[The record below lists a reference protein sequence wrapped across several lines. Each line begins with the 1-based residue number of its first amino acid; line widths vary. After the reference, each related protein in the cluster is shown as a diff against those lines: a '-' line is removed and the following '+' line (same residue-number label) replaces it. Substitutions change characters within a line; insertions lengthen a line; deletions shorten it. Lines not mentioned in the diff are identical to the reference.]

1 MADADIDLYAD
12 DIDPDFNQDGDYNH
26 DNNVDLYDDVIT
38 APSDDHNDE
47 GRPSSTG
54 SSSPHHSRHSGG
66 KRVAVYVGNL
76 TWWTTDQDLTEAMS
90 SLGVNDILEI
100 KFYENR
106 ANGQSKGF
114 CVVALS
120 SENSLRIVMDKL
132 PKKELHGQNP
142 AVTACTRQNLNYF
155 EMQSRKGGHGGSNRH
170 DNSNERRS
178 RDRDRERDRD
188 SRDMRQDN
196 RSMQQDRG
204 SRSRG
209 NSAPQNYNHQQ
220 QRGGPPPPSHMHPPP
235 QGPPPPQ
242 YQPGRTPWIAGPPPQ
257 IHHMP
262 PPPAR
267 PGAPHVNTGA
277 PPPPPGLQAPPPVR
291 PGPPPPN
298 NMRLPPPRGPMP
310 PMGPRNVP
318 PPDTR
323 GPPPGNEWERHLSQP
338 PPSHMP
344 PQPVG
349 PPNRPPPP
357 VPAPGQGIPPN
368 LPPPG
373 PPMPSPHLNP
383 AFFHQQG
390 VPPALVP
397 SSQGGDIY
405 NRPPPVNF
413 PEYRPINE
421 RGGQE
426 PPAPAV
432 SEAEFEEIMG
442 RNRTVSSSAIAR
454 AVADASAADFASAI
468 ETLVTAISLIKQS
481 KVANDER
488 CKILISS
495 LQDTLHGI
503 ESKSYG
509 SRSKERARSRERE
522 RSRERSSRREK
533 SSRRDR
539 SRSRDREY
547 RDRSRERDRYHED
560 RYRDKD
566 RDHDRDRRSSRH

>member
-12 DIDPDFNQDGDYNH
+12 DIDGDFNQDDDYNH
-26 DNNVDLYDDVIT
+26 DSNVDLYDDVIT
-38 APSDDHNDE
+38 TPSDDHHNDG
-47 GRPSSTG
+47 GRSSSAG
-54 SSSPHHSRHSGG
+54 GSSPHHSRHAG

-76 TWWTTDQDLTEAMS
+76 TWWTTDQDLIDAMK
-90 SLGVNDILEI
+90 SLGVNDVVEI

-120 SENSLRIVMDKL
+120 SENSLKVLMEKL

-155 EMQSRKGGHGGSNRH
+155 ESQSRKGGHGGGSRR
-170 DNSNERRS
+170 DNSDDRRGK
-178 RDRDRERDRD
+178 DRDRER
-188 SRDMRQDN
+188 SRDGRDNRQDN
-196 RSMQQDRG
+196 RSNQQN
-204 SRSRG
+204 RSGRS
-209 NSAPQNYNHQQ
+209 NQNQGYQQQ
-220 QRGGPPPPSHMHPPP
+220 QRISPNTMHPPP

-242 YQPGRTPWIAGPPPQ
+242 YQPGRTPWMSAPPPQ
-257 IHHMP
+257 IHQMP
-262 PPPAR
+262 PPPTR
-267 PGAPHVNTGA
+267 HGAPQMAGA

-298 NMRLPPPRGPMP
+298 NMRLPPPRAPMP
-310 PMGPRNVP
+310 PMGPRSIP
-318 PPDTR
+318 PPDPR
-323 GPPPGNEWERHLSQP
+323 GPPPTNEWERHLAQP
-338 PPSHMP
+338 PPQHIP

-349 PPNRPPPP
+349 PPSRPPPP
-357 VPAPGQGIPPN
+357 VSAPGGGMPPSIPP
-368 LPPPG
+368 PSAPV
-373 PPMPSPHLNP
+373 PSPHINP

-390 VPPALVP
+390 VPPGLAP
-397 SSQGGDIY
+397 SSQATDMY
-405 NRPPPVNF
+405 SRPPPTQFSHND
-413 PEYRPINE
+413 YRSVNE
-421 RGGQE
+421 RGPE
-426 PPAPAV
+426 SSAPSI
-432 SEAEFEEIMG
+432 SESEFEEIMG

-454 AVADASAADFASAI
+454 AVADASAGDYASAI

-560 RYRDKD
+560 RYREKD

>member
-12 DIDPDFNQDGDYNH
+12 DIDHDFNQDGDYNH
-26 DNNVDLYDDVIT
+26 DTNVDLYDDVIT
-38 APSDDHNDE
+38 APSDDHHNDE
-47 GRPSSTG
+47 GRPSSAG
-54 SSSPHHSRHSGG
+54 SGASPHHSRHGG
-66 KRVAVYVGNL
+66 KRVAAYVGNL
-76 TWWTTDQDLTEAMS
+76 TWWTTDKDLTEAMQ

-114 CVVALS
+114 CIVALS
-120 SENSLRIVMDKL
+120 SENSLRIIMEKL

-155 EMQSRKGGHGGSNRH
+155 ELQSRKGGHGGGNRH

-188 SRDMRQDN
+188 GRDN
-196 RSMQQDRG
+196 RNDSRGMQQDR
-204 SRSRG
+204 SRNRG
-209 NSAPQNYNHQQ
+209 NANQGYQQ
-220 QRGGPPPPSHMHPPP
+220 QKMPPGPHMQPPP

-242 YQPGRTPWIAGPPPQ
+242 YQPGRTPWMSAPPPQ
-257 IHHMP
+257 IQMP
-262 PPPAR
+262 PPPGR
-267 PGAPHVNTGA
+267 PGAPQVNTGA

-298 NMRLPPPRGPMP
+298 NLRLPPPRGPLP
-310 PMGPRNVP
+310 PMGPRGIP

-323 GPPPGNEWERHLSQP
+323 GPPPTNDWDRHLSQP
-338 PPSHMP
+338 PPQHVGLP

-357 VPAPGQGIPPN
+357 VPAPGQGMPPAIPPPA
-368 LPPPG
+368 PPI
-373 PPMPSPHLNP
+373 PSPHINP

-390 VPPALVP
+390 VPPGLAP
-397 SSQGGDIY
+397 ASQAPDLY
-405 NRPPPVNF
+405 NRPPPVQF
-413 PEYRPINE
+413 SDYRSITDRGPEPSSSI
-421 RGGQE
+421 
-426 PPAPAV
+426 
-432 SEAEFEEIMG
+432 SDAEFEEIMG

-454 AVADASAADFASAI
+454 AVADASAGDYASAI

-509 SRSKERARSRERE
+509 SRSKDRARSRERE

-547 RDRSRERDRYHED
+547 RDRSRERDRYHDD

>member
-12 DIDPDFNQDGDYNH
+12 DIDHEFNQKGDYNH
-26 DNNVDLYDDVIT
+26 DSNVDLYDDVISG
-38 APSDDHNDE
+38 PSDDHDE
-47 GRPSSTG
+47 GRPSSAG
-54 SSSPHHSRHSGG
+54 SSSPHHSRHGG
-66 KRVAVYVGNL
+66 KRVAAYIGNL
-76 TWWTTDQDLTEAMS
+76 TWWTTDQDLTEAMQ
-90 SLGVNDILEI
+90 SLGVNDIVEI

-114 CVVALS
+114 CVVALG
-120 SENSLRIVMDKL
+120 SENSLRTVMEKL

-142 AVTACTRQNLNYF
+142 AVTPCTKQNLNYF
-155 EMQSRKGGHGGSNRH
+155 ELQSRKGGHGGGNRH

-188 SRDMRQDN
+188 GRDSRQDN
-196 RSMQQDRG
+196 RSFQQGRSN
-204 SRSRG
+204 SRS
-209 NSAPQNYNHQQ
+209 NSGQSYAQQ
-220 QRGGPPPPSHMHPPP
+220 HKVHAGPHMHPPP
-235 QGPPPPQ
+235 QGPSPPQ
-242 YQPGRTPWIAGPPPQ
+242 YQPAQTPWMSAPPPQ
-257 IHHMP
+257 IHQMP
-262 PPPAR
+262 PPHAR
-267 PGAPHVNTGA
+267 PGAPQVTQA
-277 PPPPPGLQAPPPVR
+277 PPPPPGLQAPPHVR

-310 PMGPRNVP
+310 PMGPRSIP

-323 GPPPGNEWERHLSQP
+323 GPPPTTEWERHLSQP
-338 PPSHMP
+338 PPQHVTMP

-357 VPAPGQGIPPN
+357 VPTPGQGMPPSIPP
-368 LPPPG
+368 PTT
-373 PPMPSPHLNP
+373 PMPSPHINP

-390 VPPALVP
+390 VPPGLAP
-397 SSQGGDIY
+397 ASQATEIY
-405 NRPPPVNF
+405 SRPPPVQF
-413 PEYRPINE
+413 SDYRPVSD
-421 RGGQE
+421 RG
-426 PPAPAV
+426 PDPSTPTV
-432 SEAEFEEIMG
+432 SESEFEEIMG
-442 RNRTVSSSAIAR
+442 RNRTVSSRAIAR
-454 AVADASAADFASAI
+454 AVADASVGDYATAI

-481 KVANDER
+481 KVASDER
-488 CKILISS
+488 CTILISS

>member
-12 DIDPDFNQDGDYNH
+12 DIDHDFSQENDYNH
-26 DNNVDLYDDVIT
+26 DANVDLYDDVIT
-38 APSDDHNDE
+38 APSDEIHNNE
-47 GRPSSTG
+47 GRPSSAG
-54 SSSPHHSRHSGG
+54 SSPPHHSKHTG
-66 KRVAVYVGNL
+66 KRYAVYVGNL
-76 TWWTTDQDLTEAMS
+76 TWWTTDQDLTEAMQ
-90 SLGVNDILEI
+90 SLGVNDITEV

-114 CVVALS
+114 CVVALR
-120 SENSLRIVMDKL
+120 SEKSLCIVMEKL

-155 EMQSRKGGHGGSNRH
+155 ELQSRKGGHGGGNRH
-170 DNSNERRS
+170 ENSNERRS

-188 SRDMRQDN
+188 SRDMRSEN
-196 RSMQQDRG
+196 RSMQQERT
-204 SRSRG
+204 RSR
-209 NSAPQNYNHQQ
+209 NTTPQNYQQQ
-220 QRGGPPPPSHMHPPP
+220 QRIPPGNHMQPPP

-242 YQPGRTPWIAGPPPQ
+242 YQPGRTPWISAPPPQ

-262 PPPAR
+262 PPPTR
-267 PGAPHVNTGA
+267 PSAPQINTGA

-310 PMGPRNVP
+310 PVGPRSVP

-323 GPPPGNEWERHLSQP
+323 GPPPTNDWERHLSQP
-338 PPSHMP
+338 PPQHVNIP

-357 VPAPGQGIPPN
+357 VPAPGQGMPPSIPP
-368 LPPPG
+368 PSVPI
-373 PPMPSPHLNP
+373 PSPHINP

-390 VPPALVP
+390 VPPGLAP
-397 SSQGGDIY
+397 TSQGGDLY
-405 NRPPPVNF
+405 SRPPPVQF
-413 PEYRPINE
+413 SDYRSVGD
-421 RGGQE
+421 RGTE
-426 PPAPAV
+426 SSAPAV
-432 SEAEFEEIMG
+432 SDAEFEEIMG

-454 AVADASAADFASAI
+454 AVADASAADYASAI

-547 RDRSRERDRYHED
+547 RDRSRERDRYHDD